1 MADGWVLIDTS
12 AWIHALRPSGDPAVR
27 QEIRRVLAEG
37 RGATCEMIILE
48 LAAGTRT
55 EPEYRELGE
64 DLEALQQFPITQ
76 AVWRSAYGIAHA
88 VRREGVSVPPTDH
101 LIAAVA
107 LSYRCH
113 LLHCDKHFDL
123 MARHIGLSVWT
134 S

>member
-27 QEIRRVLAEG
+27 QEVRRLLTEG
-37 RGATCEMIILE
+37 RVAMCEMITLE

-55 EPEYRELGE
+55 EAEYREVCE
-64 DLEALQQFPITQ
+64 DLEALQQFPITER
-76 AVWRSAYGIAHA
+76 VWRSAYEIAHA
-88 VRREGVSVPPTDH
+88 VRREGLSVPPTDH

-113 LLHCDKHFDL
+113 LLHRDKHFDL
-123 MARHIGLSVWT
+123 MARHIGLAVWT
-134 S
+134 A

>member
-27 QEIRRVLAEG
+27 QEVRRLLTEG
-37 RGATCEMIILE
+37 RVATCEMIILE

-55 EPEYRELGE
+55 EAEYRELRE
-64 DLEALQQFPITQ
+64 DLEALQRFPITES
-76 AVWRSAYGIAHA
+76 VWRSAYGIAHTI
-88 VRREGVSVPPTDH
+88 RREGLSVPPTDH

-113 LLHCDKHFDL
+113 LLHCDKRFDL
-123 MARHIGLSVWT
+123 MTRHIGLSVWT
-134 S
+134 A